1 VRSEWAA
8 EDGNTLILM
17 PVAILVLLALAAIAV
32 DSAAVYLGQRRVA
45 DLAAG
50 LANDAIAA
58 VSEQAFYERGELA
71 VQAGRVGTRQQQVF
85 DTLAQDPAFQDVR
98 CDVTPAGARA
108 TASCQARVQPI
119 FARAIRGGGGYLVR
133 ASETAR
139 AEQR

>member
-17 PVAILVLLALAAIAV
+17 PVAFLVLLALAAIAV

-50 LANDAIAA
+50 LANDAVAA
-58 VSEQAFYERGELA
+58 VSEQAFYEGGEVA
-71 VQAGRVGTRQQQVF
+71 IQTSRVAARQQQVL
-85 DTLAQDPAFQDVR
+85 DTLAQDPAFRDVR
-98 CDVTPAGARA
+98 CDVAPAGDRV
-108 TASCQARVQPI
+108 TASCQAQVQPI
-119 FARAIRGGGGYLVR
+119 FGRAIRRGGGYVVR
-133 ASETAR
+133 ANETAR